1 MNVSMKILEGV
12 TVVDFTQAYS
22 GPFCAMQLA
31 DFGARV
37 IKIERACVGDQSREW
52 TPFRNNYSGYYAS
65 INRNKESLTLD
76 ISSEE
81 GQNIVKALVK
91 DADIVLENFKYG
103 TLAKMG
109 LDYEELKKINPGII
123 FASLSGFGQSGPYKK
138 LAAYDNVVQS
148 MCGIMDITGYPDG
161 DPCRVG
167 PGIGDSYTGLQVCNG
182 ILMAYLHKLK
192 TGEGQCLNVA
202 MLDALFGIVED
213 TILEKTVN
221 DRELTRMGTRNA
233 MFAPYDVLP
242 CKDGLYTV
250 AVTTEEDFGK
260 FCAAIGKPNL
270 AADTRFAT
278 NADRLENHDALMEE
292 IKPFFVGKTRAEA
305 DAVMTAADVAGG
317 SVQDIPEVMHD
328 EQLIARE
335 MFWEIDDPGIGLHKN
350 MANPVKMSKTPA
362 ALKNGSPLLGQDT
375 DHILKEL
382 GYTPEKIQ
390 ELHAAHIV

>member
-1 MNVSMKILEGV
+1 MNVGMKILEGV
-12 TVVDFTQAYS
+12 TVIDFTQAYS

-81 GQNIVKALVK
+81 GQAIVKALVK

-109 LDYEELKKINPGII
+109 LDYEALRQINPGVI

-167 PGIGDSYTGLQVCNG
+167 PGIGDSYTGLLVCNG

-202 MLDALFGIVED
+202 MLDALFGIVEN

-221 DRELTRMGTRNA
+221 GRELTRMGTRNA
-233 MFAPYDVLP
+233 MFAPYDVLS

-250 AVTTEEDFGK
+250 AVTTDGDFAR
-260 FCAAIGKPNL
+260 FCAAIGAPGL
-270 AADTRFAT
+270 AEDERFAS
-278 NADRLENHDALMEE
+278 NAKRLENHDALMEE
-292 IKPFFVGKTRAEA
+292 IAPFFAARTRAEA
-305 DAVMTAADVAGG
+305 DAAMTAADVAGG

-335 MFWEIDDPGIGLHKN
+335 MFWEIDDPGIGVHKN
-350 MANPVKMSKTPA
+350 MANPVKMSKTPP

-375 DHILKEL
+375 DHILEEL

-390 ELHAAHIV
+390 ELHAAHVV